1 MHYKEHYMSIF
12 KASVH
17 CDILLL
23 TGHTYSMEATSLN
36 FATPY
41 GPIVQTHESMRAKRI
56 QTITNFNDIVI
67 IMD

>member
-1 MHYKEHYMSIF
+1 MSIF